1 MFRKYAAHFDT
12 WINISSTIHERKV
25 PLGSFIKHV
34 RSDFVILDLP
44 SLTACA
50 YALLAYAPSP
60 LVRAYVYRFFK
71 RNMTEIYFVNF
82 YQSKHR
88 KQRYKIKK
96 LLYQKM
102 SNQNSKKSPG
112 IEGAAF
118 NVTKE
123 MGMVNFGCL
132 NSLLSLFYFHFI
144 KNL

>member
-25 PLGSFIKHV
+25 PLGSFIKYV

-44 SLTACA
+44 SLTVCA

-96 LLYQKM
+96 LLYKGI
-102 SNQNSKKSPG
+102 KKCQIKTPRRALGSR
-112 IEGAAF
+112 
-118 NVTKE
+118 V
-123 MGMVNFGCL
+123 CL
-132 NSLLSLFYFHFI
+132 LTLRKRWEWLILAVRIAYFLYFI
-144 KNL
+144 SIL